1 MGKGLT
7 LGENILRYPIL
18 SNSQLKLI
26 KFTRLSLVIISLLFA
41 CGGIISPPKN
51 FVAQASRYH
60 QALNQRYKQVKSLSG
75 ELSVELWDKGKRVVV
90 RQLFASQAP
99 LRLRLDTLT
108 PFEQPIATVIYNDQ
122 LLALHDHE
130 AQRFIMGEANRSNFE
145 RLTRLRL
152 QPSEMSDLLSGQLPR
167 ITSSGGQVHWDSHKG
182 RSVLTLHKNQ
192 RKQIVT
198 FDESNLSPRMTELY
212 EDEKLLVRVRLADYT
227 KQDPKL
233 PRRLKIE
240 IPHRSIVLN
249 ITLIDFTINPNL
261 PQIAFEIQPPT
272 GLSIESF

>member
-1 MGKGLT
+1 MQD
-7 LGENILRYPIL
+7 PIL
-18 SNSQLKLI
+18 SNIQLKLI
-26 KFTRLSLVIISLLFA
+26 KSTGLSLIIISLLLA
-41 CGGIISPPKN
+41 CGGIITPPQS

-108 PFEQPIATVIYNDQ
+108 PFEQPIATVIYNEQ

-152 QPSEMSDLLSGQLPR
+152 LPSEMSDLLSGQLPR
-167 ITSSGGQVHWDSHKG
+167 IISSGGQVHWDSNKG
-182 RSVLTLHKNQ
+182 RSVLTLHKNR

-227 KQDPKL
+227 PQEPKL

-240 IPHRSIVLN
+240 IPHSSIVLN
-249 ITLIDFTINPNL
+249 ITLVDFTINPNL
-261 PQIAFEIQPPT
+261 PHIAFEIQAPT
-272 GLSIESF
+272 GLSVESF